1 MNDAPGPILLI
12 EDRAIDRDLTKRA
25 FARQRRP
32 LKPFQF
38 ARDGEEAL
46 DYIRRWDAGETPP
59 AFILLDLKLPKVSGL
74 EVLRQVK
81 SHPRFSAIPVIVL
94 TTSAEDRDIQEA
106 YRLGCNS
113 YVVKPIEFDKFA
125 EVASQIEAYWCALN
139 MTPDWLQEA
148 RTQPGATHGG
158 GFLNSGS
165 CGAEQRD

>member
-1 MNDAPGPILLI
+1 MNDALGPILLI

-25 FARQRRP
+25 FARQPRP
-32 LKPFQF
+32 LKGFQF

-46 DYIRRWDAGETPP
+46 DYIRRWEAGETPP

-74 EVLRQVK
+74 EVLRQLK
-81 SHPRFSAIPVIVL
+81 SHPRFCVIPVIVL

-113 YVVKPIEFDKFA
+113 YILKPIEFNKFA

-139 MTPDWLQEA
+139 IRPEWLREA
-148 RTQPGATHGG
+148 RSQPCAT
-158 GFLNSGS
+158 
-165 CGAEQRD
+165 AM